1 MQSPHRTADIRGEQH
16 AGVLV
21 EALNIGGGMMNS
33 SLKSRHQRR
42 GAGIA
47 DLLHLTVGREVT
59 ERQLLRL
66 GHLSSIREAVADELQ
81 VGERH
86 VSLKHVAQVA
96 VDMLRQL
103 EDFGQ
108 FSEMADV
115 VSRLQDK
122 RVEPVDVPFREKP
135 ELNM

>member
-1 MQSPHRTADIRGEQH
+1 MSMAE
-16 AGVLV
+16 
-21 EALNIGGGMMNS
+21 N
-33 SLKSRHQRR
+33 QRR

-66 GHLSSIREAVADELQ
+66 GHLSSIREAVANKLQ

-96 VDMLRQL
+96 VCLMICFYFL
-103 EDFGQ
+103 F
-108 FSEMADV
+108 FIV
-115 VSRLQDK
+115 I
-122 RVEPVDVPFREKP
+122 
-135 ELNM
+135 